1 MLLEFDF
8 EGDFKDSCSGKK
20 VKLVQ
25 AGVEDVELTTERGN
39 TAACFNGNSFM
50 EVCWIA

>member
-8 EGDFKDSCSGKK
+8 EGDFKDSCSGQ
-20 VKLVQ
+20 VKLFQ
-25 AGVEDVELTTERGN
+25 AGFENVGLTTENGN